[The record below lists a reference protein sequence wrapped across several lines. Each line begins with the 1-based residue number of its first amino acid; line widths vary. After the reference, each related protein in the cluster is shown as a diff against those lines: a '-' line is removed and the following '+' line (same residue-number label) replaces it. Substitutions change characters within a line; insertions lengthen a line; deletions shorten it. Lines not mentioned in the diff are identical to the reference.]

1 MDSNR
6 SNFESK
12 RKSIDLEDEI
22 RRPNERRE
30 VLLESNRSK
39 EFGEEEFMS
48 MRRTESLGVEGK
60 EKGKR

>member
-22 RRPNERRE
+22 RRPSERRE

-48 MRRTESLGVEGK
+48 MRGTESLGVEGK